1 MKLSTKSRY
10 GLNAMYH
17 MAISDSD
24 IPMSLTELAKQ
35 TKVSQPY
42 LEKVLGQLKRK
53 GLLKSARGVQGG
65 YNLTKEP
72 KDITIGE
79 ILRALENDLI
89 FSDCARAGKCNNLN
103 CPNKGIFKTIYD
115 RLNSVLD
122 EITLQNMI
130 DNEGEIKWKK
140 YI

>member
-17 MAISDSD
+17 MAINDSTG
-24 IPMSLTELAKQ
+24 PMSLTELSKL

-42 LEKVLGQLKRK
+42 LEKVLGQLKKK

-65 YNLTKEP
+65 YNLKKEP

-79 ILRALENDLI
+79 ILRALENDLV
-89 FSDCARAGKCNNLN
+89 FSDCARAGKCNNLS

-130 DNEGEIKWKK
+130 DNEGEIK
-140 YI
+140 